1 MLDIN
6 LNNYIYILIH
16 TLVVAS
22 SFVYLIFAFIII
34 KQVKNFSKNI
44 KDKYDIVI
52 QTASVLH
59 LIFAIF
65 FVLATFFLL

>member
-1 MLDIN
+1 MLDLNIN
-6 LNNYIYILIH
+6 KYIYSLIH

-34 KQVKNFSKNI
+34 KQVNNFSKNI
-44 KDKYDIVI
+44 KDKYDNLIK
-52 QTASVLH
+52 TASIVH